1 MRAKVVSLHADAEKK
16 QLMKNMSDQ
25 QLDLFN
31 DYALDMQN
39 QQASDSLKG
48 FFEATGIR
56 NSSPLVYGEENPIC
70 QKEIYVPEM
79 AGKNTGVFYQI
90 IGNLGGYANK
100 EYLDDTNIIL
110 LPDSLLKK
118 LEQGVKDEVVQE
130 IEKYYS
136 KSSVRFQNIQFTCE
150 KDFLSWVKGRM
161 ETAPDECTL
170 RLLDIYEKS

>member
-39 QQASDSLKG
+39 QQAADSLKG
-48 FFEATGIR
+48 FFEVTGIR

-118 LEQGVKDEVVQE
+118 LEQGVKDEVIQE

>member
-39 QQASDSLKG
+39 QQAADSLKG

-56 NSSPLVYGEENPIC
+56 NSSALVYGEDNPIC

-110 LPDSLLKK
+110 LPDVLLRK
-118 LEQGVKDEVVQE
+118 LEEGVKDEVIQE

>member
-31 DYALDMQN
+31 DYALGMQN
-39 QQASDSLKG
+39 QQAADSLKG

-110 LPDSLLKK
+110 LPDVLLRK
-118 LEQGVKDEVVQE
+118 LEEGVKDEVIQE

>member
-39 QQASDSLKG
+39 QQAANSLKG

-70 QKEIYVPEM
+70 QKEIYVP
-79 AGKNTGVFYQI
+79 AIPGKNTGVFYQI

-110 LPDSLLKK
+110 LPDESLRK
-118 LEQGVKDEVVQE
+118 LEQGTKDEVVLYM
-130 IEKYYS
+130 EKQYR
-136 KSSVRFQNIQFTCE
+136 KSSVKFQKLRFTTEYGFPT
-150 KDFLSWVKGRM
+150 WVKGRM

-170 RLLDIYEKS
+170 RLLEIYEKD

>member
-1 MRAKVVSLHADAEKK
+1 MRANVVSLQAEAEKK

-39 QQASDSLKG
+39 QQAADSLKG

-110 LPDSLLKK
+110 LPDVLLRK
-118 LEQGVKDEVVQE
+118 LEEGVKDEVIQE

-150 KDFLSWVKGRM
+150 GDFLFWVKSRM

>member
-56 NSSPLVYGEENPIC
+56 NSSALVYGEENPIC

-110 LPDSLLKK
+110 LPDVLLRK
-118 LEQGVKDEVVQE
+118 LEEGVKDEVIQE

>member
-1 MRAKVVSLHADAEKK
+1 MRAKVVSLQAEAVKK
-16 QLMKNMSDQ
+16 QLLKNMSDQ

-31 DYALDMQN
+31 DYAPGVQN
-39 QQASDSLKG
+39 QQAADSLKG

-79 AGKNTGVFYQI
+79 WGKNTGVFYQI
-90 IGNLGGYANK
+90 IGSMGGYANK

-110 LPDSLLKK
+110 LPDGLLRK
-118 LEQGVKDEVVQE
+118 LEEGVKDEVIQE
-130 IEKYYS
+130 IEKYYR
-136 KSSVRFQNIQFTCE
+136 KSSVRFQNILFTCE

-170 RLLDIYEKS
+170 RLLEIYEKS

>member
-1 MRAKVVSLHADAEKK
+1 MLAKVVSLHADAEKK

-39 QQASDSLKG
+39 QQAADSLKG

-110 LPDSLLKK
+110 LPDVLLRK
-118 LEQGVKDEVVQE
+118 LEEGVKDEVIQE

>member
-39 QQASDSLKG
+39 QQAADSLKG

-110 LPDSLLKK
+110 LPDVLLRK
-118 LEQGVKDEVVQE
+118 LEEGVKDEVIQE

>member
-31 DYALDMQN
+31 DYALDVQN
-39 QQASDSLKG
+39 QQAENSLKG

-56 NSSPLVYGEENPIC
+56 NSSALVYGEDNPIC
-70 QKEIYVPEM
+70 QKEMYVP
-79 AGKNTGVFYQI
+79 AIPGKNTGVLYQI
-90 IGNLGGYANK
+90 IGNMGGYANK

-130 IEKYYS
+130 IEKYYR
-136 KSSVRFQNIQFTCE
+136 KSSVRFQNIRFTCE
-150 KDFLSWVKGRM
+150 GDFLSWVKSRM
-161 ETAPDECTL
+161 ATAPDECTL
-170 RLLDIYEKS
+170 RLLEIYEKS

>member
-39 QQASDSLKG
+39 QQAADSLKG

-56 NSSPLVYGEENPIC
+56 NSSALVYGEENPIC

-110 LPDSLLKK
+110 LPDVLLRK
-118 LEQGVKDEVVQE
+118 LEEGVKDEVIQE

>member
-79 AGKNTGVFYQI
+79 AGKNTGVLYQI

-110 LPDSLLKK
+110 LPDVLLRK
-118 LEQGVKDEVVQE
+118 LEQGVKDEVIQE

>member
-39 QQASDSLKG
+39 QQAENSLKG

-56 NSSPLVYGEENPIC
+56 NSSSLVLGEDNPIC
-70 QKEIYVPEM
+70 QKEMYVPDIP
-79 AGKNTGVFYQI
+79 GKNTGVFYQI
-90 IGNLGGYANK
+90 IGNMGAYANK

-110 LPDSLLKK
+110 LPDETLRK
-118 LEQGVKDEVVQE
+118 LEQGVKDEVIQE
-130 IEKYYS
+130 IEKYYR
-136 KSSVRFQNIQFTCE
+136 KSSVRFQNIRFTCE
-150 KDFLSWVKGRM
+150 SDFLCWVKSRM
-161 ETAPDECTL
+161 ATAPDECTL
-170 RLLDIYEKS
+170 RLLEIYEKS

>member
-31 DYALDMQN
+31 DYALGMQN
-39 QQASDSLKG
+39 EQASDSLKG

-110 LPDSLLKK
+110 LPDVLLRK
-118 LEQGVKDEVVQE
+118 LEEGVKDEVIQE

>member
-1 MRAKVVSLHADAEKK
+1 MRAKVVSLHADAVKK

-39 QQASDSLKG
+39 QQAADSLKG

-79 AGKNTGVFYQI
+79 AGKNMGVFYQI

-110 LPDSLLKK
+110 LPDVLLRK
-118 LEQGVKDEVVQE
+118 LEEGVKDEVIQE